1 MPPAQPSEAGGSRV
15 CLFVHSP
22 RHAAAGSTSQIN
34 RGVLPSPSAIVAE
47 SSTGGV
53 EIENTCRFHHRRRSV
68 TKEFAHI
75 WRRSVTQELAH
86 IWPPRVKFATADGR
100 AFLVGEGSYT
110 WASYEQ
116 GTEAYLQGTSQAL
129 LAAYEEFVPN
139 VVALLPSGSQ
149 MLEPGSGGLSQ
160 RLQ

>member
-100 AFLVGEGSYT
+100 AFLVGEGSST
-110 WASYEQ
+110 GDRSC
-116 GTEAYLQGTSQAL
+116 
-129 LAAYEEFVPN
+129 
-139 VVALLPSGSQ
+139 
-149 MLEPGSGGLSQ
+149 LEMGIDFQ
-160 RLQ
+160 HT